1 MHPRPSRA
9 EINNRIHPPCTGQEE
24 TIMSEIGKHK
34 LADAVPHPGAEH
46 HEVEGG
52 QPVPTHETAAEQVR
66 EAQESKEAHDA
77 EASNRE
83 RMVDI
88 GRGNQQAGR
97 QGQ

>member
-1 MHPRPSRA
+1 
-9 EINNRIHPPCTGQEE
+9 
-24 TIMSEIGKHK
+24 MSEIGKHK
-34 LADAVPHPGAEH
+34 LSDAIPHPHPES
-46 HEVEGG
+46 GG
-52 QPVPTHETAAEQVR
+52 DKGGKPVPTHETAAEQTR
-66 EAQESKEAHDA
+66 EAKESEDAHNA

>member
-1 MHPRPSRA
+1 MHAWIIKASQFRISLALFWESPSPR
-9 EINNRIHPPCTGQEE
+9 E

-34 LADAVPHPGAEH
+34 LADAIPHQNDEDK
-46 HEVEGG
+46 GG
-52 QPVPTHETAAEQVR
+52 KPVPTHETSAEQIK
-66 EAQESKEAHDA
+66 EGNESAEAHDA

-83 RMVDI
+83 RMVNI

>member
-1 MHPRPSRA
+1 
-9 EINNRIHPPCTGQEE
+9 
-24 TIMSEIGKHK
+24 MSEIGKHK
-34 LADAVPHPGAEH
+34 MTDALSNQKHEH
-46 HEVEGG
+46 DEDKGG
-52 QPVPTHETAAEQVR
+52 KPVPTPETVAEQAR
-66 EAQESKEAHDA
+66 EASMSEQAHNA

>member
-1 MHPRPSRA
+1 LK
-9 EINNRIHPPCTGQEE
+9 E

-34 LADAVPHPGAEH
+34 LSDALPHPKDQGG
-46 HEVEGG
+46 EGHSG
-52 QPVPTHETAAEQVR
+52 QPVPTHETAVEQVR
-66 EAQESKEAHDA
+66 EARESEEARDA

>member
-1 MHPRPSRA
+1 MSTHKPDGPGQQDGSGRPVTA
-9 EINNRIHPPCTGQEE
+9 
-24 TIMSEIGKHK
+24 
-34 LADAVPHPGAEH
+34 
-46 HEVEGG
+46 
-52 QPVPTHETAAEQVR
+52 HETEAEQLR
-66 EAQESKEAHDA
+66 EVQEQTKAKNA

>member
-1 MHPRPSRA
+1 
-9 EINNRIHPPCTGQEE
+9 
-24 TIMSEIGKHK
+24 MSEIGKHK
-34 LADAVPHPGAEH
+34 LSDAMPHPQHAPGDH
-46 HEVEGG
+46 EGG
-52 QPVPTHETAAEQVR
+52 KPVPTHESTAEQAR
-66 EAQESKEAHDA
+66 EAQESEEARLA

>member
-1 MHPRPSRA
+1 ML
-9 EINNRIHPPCTGQEE
+9 
-24 TIMSEIGKHK
+24 MSEIGKHN
-34 LADAVPHPGAEH
+34 LSDALPHPEH
-46 HEVEGG
+46 EHQKGEGD

-66 EAQESKEAHDA
+66 EAREGEEARDA

-83 RMVDI
+83 RMVNI

>member
-1 MHPRPSRA
+1 
-9 EINNRIHPPCTGQEE
+9 
-24 TIMSEIGKHK
+24 MSDIGKHK
-34 LADAVPHPGAEH
+34 LSEALPGQIQETKDK
-46 HEVEGG
+46 GG
-52 QPVPTHETAAEQVR
+52 KPVPTHETVAEQAR
-66 EAQESKEAHDA
+66 ETRESAEAHNA

>member
-1 MHPRPSRA
+1 MSTTRTSR
-9 EINNRIHPPCTGQEE
+9 N
-24 TIMSEIGKHK
+24 GK
-34 LADAVPHPGAEH
+34 GRN
-46 HEVEGG
+46 
-52 QPVPTHETAAEQVR
+52 AEQTR
-66 EAQESKEAHDA
+66 EAKESEKAHSA